1 MSSEYYS
8 ASFKPL
14 LPHVKF
20 IELNNEASLSAIDSD
35 TAAIFIECIQA
46 ESGYIPAEPEF
57 LNALQQKA
65 RYHNCLIVCDEVQS
79 GLMRTGSMWAF
90 EHGPLKPDVLIMAK
104 GLGGGMPIGCFA
116 SSREIMS
123 SLSDD
128 PILGHITTFGGHPV
142 SCAAANACLDVL
154 KEIRGS
160 EILRKEQL
168 FRNGLKHPDIRSI
181 SGRGLLLSMELESF
195 ERVQK
200 VISAAYRNGL
210 IIDWFLY
217 NLNKLRLAPPLII
230 SDKEILK
237 VCRILNESLELT
249 RT

>member
-1 MSSEYYS
+1 
-8 ASFKPL
+8 
-14 LPHVKF
+14 
-20 IELNNEASLSAIDSD
+20 
-35 TAAIFIECIQA
+35 
-46 ESGYIPAEPEF
+46 
-57 LNALQQKA
+57 
-65 RYHNCLIVCDEVQS
+65 
-79 GLMRTGSMWAF
+79 MWAF

-104 GLGGGMPIGCFA
+104 GLGGGMPSGCFA